1 MIKKIYGE
9 DSPKTEVLQYFKD
22 TVLSQT
28 PEGRELIKLFYFWS
42 PFIVKAMEEDKAF
55 EEEIK
60 GMIDTLL
67 SVTDEESE

>member
-1 MIKKIYGE
+1 M
-9 DSPKTEVLQYFKD
+9 QYFKD

-42 PFIVKAMEEDKAF
+42 PFIVKAMEEDEAF
-55 EEEIK
+55 KEEIK